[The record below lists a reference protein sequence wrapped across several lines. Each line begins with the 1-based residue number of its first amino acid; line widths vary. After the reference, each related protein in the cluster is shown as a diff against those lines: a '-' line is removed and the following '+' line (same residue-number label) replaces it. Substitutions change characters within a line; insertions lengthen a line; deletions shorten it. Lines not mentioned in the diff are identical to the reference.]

1 MLANLISS
9 AEVEISVELGTSHST
24 TQKQKAAL
32 SVSLGWGLIWHDMA
46 FIKLQGAYPKT
57 SSGLGVRRLGKI
69 RKYLYRSWS
78 AIGPIGF
85 VWGVDLEW
93 FGFWLGHAH
102 CIWLAWFQ
110 RNQCCNSQ
118 QIGDRGG
125 HYVAI
130 LSNTCLC
137 LLHCWPKGTC
147 KTVSHTNS
155 NNAFWSTY
163 GCISQSTAHVFISI
177 NEHQLWQG
185 RGSCILSPLKVLQV
199 FGPSWSGGAFVQS
212 ATMEGPIIAEFSSLN
227 ALNYKA
233 GPRGSKL

>member
-1 MLANLISS
+1 MQNPDFHSSGRYRGHIKDMLANLISS

-32 SVSLGWGLIWHDMA
+32 SVSLGWGLIWHDMS

-57 SSGLGVRRLGKI
+57 LGGSGVRRFGKI

-78 AIGPIGF
+78 AISF

-118 QIGDRGG
+118 QMGDRGG

-130 LSNTCLC
+130 RSNTCLC
-137 LLHCWPKGTC
+137 LPHCWSKGTC
-147 KTVSHTNS
+147 KTVTCQISHKLKQCFLANLWLHFPS
-155 NNAFWSTY
+155 RLPMFSHPST
-163 GCISQSTAHVFISI
+163 SI
-177 NEHQLWQG
+177 NYG
-185 RGSCILSPLKVLQV
+185 K
-199 FGPSWSGGAFVQS
+199 
-212 ATMEGPIIAEFSSLN
+212 AEVVAYFH
-227 ALNYKA
+227 
-233 GPRGSKL
+233 R